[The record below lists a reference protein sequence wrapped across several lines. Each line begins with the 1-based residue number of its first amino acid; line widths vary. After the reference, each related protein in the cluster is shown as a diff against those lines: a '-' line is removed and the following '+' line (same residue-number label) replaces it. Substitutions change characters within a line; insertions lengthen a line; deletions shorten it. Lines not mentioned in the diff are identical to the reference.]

1 METIDF
7 LKRVCPRTDKI
18 VITQYDNTK
27 DIFWNRATYSYEE
40 LSQAAADINSWDK
53 STAAT
58 IYFSIGA
65 FANHEVVDD
74 EGKKKI
80 KRTQSMATTF
90 RVLCFDLDC
99 GADKPYPTQREGLV
113 KLAEVVKALG
123 LPKPLIVLSGN
134 GAHVYWVLDRD
145 VEKSWWERTSIALR
159 LALADSNLVI
169 DNSKIHDPSM
179 VLRPVGSHHKKAQP
193 WKLVEVAMDN
203 GEEYA
208 PELFTEL
215 LAKYAKDVVA
225 PSVHKP
231 RKRNAM
237 LDAVLGDSNEINLG
251 NVVQHCTQVA
261 ALVLSGGM
269 SDANGDPVEEPLWRA
284 SLGFAKF
291 TTNPEEAII
300 AMAGG
305 HPEFDLKDNLE
316 KLDGWKGT
324 GPTTCATF
332 AQLCPKGCDGC
343 PFKGK
348 ITSPAQL
355 SYETTVTIPSE
366 PAPTATAAEQQSTT
380 TEIKMPDG
388 YVMRNG
394 GIYRIEEVETDAGVS
409 KDFKFVSQYPMFIKA
424 VFYDPAAKRSSFTL
438 VVCKP
443 IIGWEENDHPM
454 SVLAAAGKDFSG
466 FLIDNQ
472 LFGFKSAGQQ
482 EKLRG
487 YLMDYL
493 QMVQSQ
499 IGTGYDYQ
507 TFGWQADGSFVC
519 GDVVI
524 NAPNNAT
531 ERRIV
536 GNAKSYL
543 ERVGKCGTRE
553 GFVEAMNMLNN
564 PGTDVIRTCILIAT
578 TGVIAKYMGNGSSI
592 VSVYSTETTTGKTL
606 SLFAVNSLYGHPRQ
620 LIQGRNDTTNAIYG
634 MRGTLNNLPMAI
646 DEITMADDMQVAN
659 MAYSFSEGQEKTV
672 MNQKREIRDGAK
684 WNGPTFMTT
693 NSSLLNKYAQV
704 MQQSEPMRIRTFE
717 VQQNDRVFVSLQ
729 DDEGRIAS
737 RFGDLLLDNYGFAFP
752 ELVEAVVALGGPEV
766 VAKKGAADFAKSFEF
781 EFEPQER
788 FYESM
793 IKSAWTMGKIGKGL
807 GLFPFDV
814 KQTIDFMLSNVVK
827 LRKATVESKVDAID
841 VIGQFM
847 QEFND
852 QIIEVTQEY
861 GKKDA
866 KPQVVQP
873 APVKAVMR
881 AHYLYDSTNPI
892 MPGSTLAINKTMFRN
907 FLKKCNDAEDR
918 VLRELGIMG
927 ALISENERVTMFKN
941 CRGRNPGQAW
951 CIMVNLNHPRFTS
964 ALAGGEY
971 KKQSNLTL
979 AVLDGIQ
986 ENSNG

>member
-7 LKRVCPRTDKI
+7 LKRVAPRTDKI
-18 VITQYDNTK
+18 VVTQYDNTK
-27 DIFWNRATYSYEE
+27 EIFWNRATYSYED
-40 LSQAAADINSWDK
+40 LQQAAADIQKWDK
-53 STAAT
+53 NPAAT
-58 IYFSIGA
+58 IYFSIGS

-74 EGKKKI
+74 EGKRKI

-99 GADKPYPTQREGLV
+99 GADKPYATQREGLV
-113 KLAEVVKALG
+113 KLAEVTKALG

-134 GAHVYWVLDRD
+134 GAHVYWVLNQDIDKAR
-145 VEKSWWERTSIALR
+145 WERTSIALR
-159 LALADSNLVI
+159 VALAKNDLVI
-169 DNSKIHDPSM
+169 DTSKIHDPSM
-179 VLRPVGSHHKKAQP
+179 VLRPVGSHHKKAEP
-193 WKLVEVAMDN
+193 WKLVSVAMDN
-203 GEEYA
+203 GEEYE
-208 PELFTEL
+208 PELFEQL
-215 LAKYAKDVVA
+215 LADYVQEAK
-225 PSVHKP
+225 PQSKP
-231 RKRNAM
+231 KKRNAM
-237 LDAVLGDSNEINLG
+237 LDAVLNEGNDINLE
-251 NVVQHCTQVA
+251 NVVQHCTQIA
-261 ALVLSGGM
+261 ALVVTGGVT
-269 SDANGDPVEEPLWRA
+269 DANGSPVEEPLWRA

-291 TTNPEEAII
+291 TQDPEASII
-300 AMAGG
+300 AMAGK
-305 HPEFDLKDNLE
+305 HPQFDLKDSLD

-324 GPTTCATF
+324 GPTTCAMF
-332 AQLCPKGCDGC
+332 EQLCPGACDGC

-348 ITSPAQL
+348 IKSPAQL
-355 SYETTVTIPSE
+355 SYETTVTVVNPQSE
-366 PAPTATAAEQQSTT
+366 EAPTKQEPVAQEV
-380 TEIKMPDG
+380 KMPEG
-388 YVMRNG
+388 YVLRYG
-394 GIYRIEEVETDAGVS
+394 SIYRIEETESDSGVS

-424 VFYDPAAKRSSFTL
+424 VFYDPEAKRSSFTL

-443 IIGWEENDHPM
+443 ISGWEENDYPM
-454 SVLAAAGKDFSG
+454 AVLAAAGKDFSA

-472 LFGFKSAGQQ
+472 LFGFKTAGQQ

-499 IGTGYDYQ
+499 VGTGYDYQ
-507 TFGWQADGSFVC
+507 TFGWQNDGSFVC

-543 ERVGKCGTRE
+543 ERVGSAGKRD
-553 GFVEAMNMLNN
+553 GFVEAMGLLNS
-564 PGTDVIRTCILIAT
+564 PGTNVIRSCVLSAT

-606 SLFAVNSLYGHPRQ
+606 SLFAINSLYGHPRS
-620 LIQGRNDTTNAIYG
+620 LIQSRQDSTNAIYG
-634 MRGTLNNLPMAI
+634 MRGTLNNLPMTI
-646 DEITMADDMQVAN
+646 DEVTMADDIQVAN

-693 NSSLLNKYAQV
+693 NTSLFTKYANV
-704 MQQSEPMRIRTFE
+704 MQQSEPMRVRTFE
-717 VQQNDRVFVSLQ
+717 VQQNDRVFVSLK
-729 DDEGRIAS
+729 DDEGRIAD
-737 RFGDLLLDNYGFAFP
+737 RFGELLLNNYGFAMP
-752 ELVEAVVALGGPEV
+752 ELVQAVIALGGPEE
-766 VAKKGAADFAKSFEF
+766 VARKGAADFAKNFGF

-814 KQTIDFMLSNVVK
+814 K
-827 LRKATVESKVDAID
+827 ATVEFMLETVTRLRRATVDAKVDAID

-861 GKKDA
+861 GRKDS

-873 APVKAVMR
+873 APMKAVMR
-881 AHYLYDSTNPI
+881 AHYMYDNTNPI
-892 MPGSTLAINKTMFRN
+892 MPGSTLAINKTAFRT
-907 FLKKCNDAEDR
+907 FLKRFNDAEDR
-918 VLRELGIMG
+918 VLRELTSLG
-927 ALISENERVTMFKN
+927 ALVSENERVTMFKN

-951 CIMVNLNHPRFTS
+951 CIMINLNHPRFTS

-971 KKQSNLTL
+971 KKQSSLAL

-986 ENSNG
+986 EQSNG